1 MEHYGNIK
9 QEMKAPQK
17 PKGSIISEEELD
29 QEEGEYKEPEE
40 LVEIETYV
48 EDGKIKER
56 VFIDYELMEFHKEE
70 NLRRAQRF
78 AEEQA

>member
-70 NLRRAQRF
+70 NLRRA
-78 AEEQA
+78 